1 MSTNTHMQFIS
12 IALVKNLHEKIHFAM
27 VQAKLQQP
35 DNKSFVLSGLTDLSI
50 KYPPPKKKLCRQ
62 KADSLN
68 VNLIV
73 TFICA
78 AVGFLAS

>member
-1 MSTNTHMQFIS
+1 MQFIS
-12 IALVKNLHEKIHFAM
+12 IALVKNLHDKIHFTM

-35 DNKSFVLSGLTDLSI
+35 DNESFVLSGLTDLSI
-50 KYPPPKKKLCRQ
+50 KYPPKKLCRQ
-62 KADSLN
+62 KADSFN